1 MKTRAMNNALQE
13 QLSSLIPLKGFMYA
27 IMVDCRIDFL
37 LAAIP
42 PTDGT
47 DIELLATQAGM
58 IVKSDIST
66 NVAIGIPDETES
78 IIFTSENEVR
88 IFYKLH
94 SIDNNVFILL
104 TLQKNN
110 SNIALAL
117 SQLRKLERQIRL

>member
-13 QLSSLIPLKGFMYA
+13 QLNSLIPLKGFMYA

-37 LAAIP
+37 LAAVP

-47 DIELLATQAGM
+47 DVEQLAAQAGA
-58 IVKSDIST
+58 IVKSDIAT
-66 NVAIGIPDETES
+66 NAAIGIPDETES
-78 IIFTSENEVR
+78 IIFTSEHEVR

-94 SIDNNVFILL
+94 SIDNHVFIML

-110 SNIALAL
+110 SNMALAL
-117 SQLRKLERQIRL
+117 NQLRKLEPQIKL